1 MGNDQRERENEKMGT
16 ELNLNPR
23 RISKFIT
30 HSLSRS
36 YFHFPVARAHYPF
49 PVPCFGNIG

>member
-36 YFHFPVARAHYPF
+36 YSHFPVARAHYPF